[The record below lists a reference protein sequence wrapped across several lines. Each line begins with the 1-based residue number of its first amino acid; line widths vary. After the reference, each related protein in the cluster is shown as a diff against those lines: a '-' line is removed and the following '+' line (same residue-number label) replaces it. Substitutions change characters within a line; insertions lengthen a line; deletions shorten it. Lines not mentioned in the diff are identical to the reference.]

1 MKTRI
6 INIITLAFIGVISIK
21 GQDIR
26 TSQNFYANPLN
37 VNPAVMGMNTD
48 LKAVLNYRSQWKSA
62 GGGYSSYS
70 FTGMYPLYM
79 KGGAQK
85 LDFGLNVLND
95 KQGAFNNLKAGLAVG
110 YNLKLNE
117 TGFLSFALQGSFNQ
131 RNLTANGLTFDDQ
144 YVLGQ
149 YSASNATNQTISNQ
163 SVSFA
168 NMSAGLMW
176 YFNPSREN
184 SKLNAYFG
192 MSGYNLVEPNL
203 TYNTASSPLYKRISF
218 QGGVKLLGENKIDV
232 MPNFYAN
239 IQNGSE
245 EFAGGL
251 ILDYNMNETSKIV
264 FGAWYRKKDSYPL
277 MLGVDVSGFSFKYS
291 YDLTNSYMSG
301 QISGLTTH
309 SITLAYKLNM
319 AEKKGG
325 RNQPSLY

>member
-1 MKTRI
+1 MKTRKI
-6 INIITLAFIGVISIK
+6 YITLFAVLGLSSLK
-21 GQDIR
+21 AQDIR
-26 TSQNFYANPLN
+26 TSQNFYANPLS

-48 LKAVLNYRSQWKSA
+48 LKMILNYRSQWKSA
-62 GGGYSSYS
+62 GGGYTSYN

-79 KGGAQK
+79 KDGAQK
-85 LDFGLNVLND
+85 LDLGLNVMND

-117 TGFLSFALQGSFNQ
+117 TGFLSFSMQGSFNQ
-131 RNLTANGLTFDDQ
+131 RNLDATGLTFDDQ

-149 YSASNATNQTISNQ
+149 YSSSNATNQTISNQ
-163 SVSFA
+163 STSYA

-176 YFNPSREN
+176 YFNPNRDD

-192 MSGYNLVEPNL
+192 VSGFNLIEPNL
-203 TYNTASSPLYKRISF
+203 TYNTAYDPLYRRIGM

-245 EFAGGL
+245 EFAGGV

-264 FGAWYRKKDSYPL
+264 FGAWYRKKDSYPI
-277 MLGVDVSGFSFKYS
+277 MLGVGFSGFSFKYS
-291 YDLTNSYMSG
+291 YDLTNSYMGST
-301 QISGLTTH
+301 ITGLTTH
-309 SITLAYKLNM
+309 SITLSYGLNM

-325 RNQPSLY
+325 RNEPSLY